1 MAAIIGSI
9 GTFDE
14 RIAQWSSYTER
25 FGYFA
30 VANGITDEKLVLT
43 FLSIMGPKTFNL
55 LRDLL
60 QPVKPGSKT
69 YEEILDILTNHLSPK
84 PLVIAERFR
93 FHKRGQEEG
102 ESVTMFMA
110 ALRKLAEHCE
120 FGDGL
125 NDTLRDRL
133 VCGLRNE
140 AVQKRLL
147 TERTLTLE
155 KAINVS
161 VTM

>member
-1 MAAIIGSI
+1 MP
-9 GTFDE
+9 
-14 RIAQWSSYTER
+14 
-25 FGYFA
+25 
-30 VANGITDEKLVLT
+30 T

-93 FHKRGQEEG
+93 FHKRGQEEVV
-102 ESVTMFMA
+102 SVTMFMA
-110 ALRKLAEHCE
+110 ALRKLDEHWE
-120 FGDGL
+120 FGDVL

-140 AVQKRLL
+140 AAPKRFLP
-147 TERTLTLE
+147 ERTLTLE
-155 KAINVS
+155 KAIKMRGVIPLQKK
-161 VTM
+161 